1 MATSKSSAGNE
12 VANLYDPESCR
23 NFDVVGVVDR
33 LDRVLYELCTSESA
47 VTNEYNVYDQER
59 FLTMWGEVNAYIGVI
74 NAQERLDLPHSYP
87 AMYSFNYITQQANN
101 PQTGEPIEWER
112 IKNSFVRDLARLTAN
127 AMVQWSRS
135 ESADASNKFIPKDIE
150 RWTLIHDRGV
160 AMVNIYANDVLPGDK
175 PESSDYELGRRGVPT
190 GIES

>member
-1 MATSKSSAGNE
+1 MSD
-12 VANLYDPESCR
+12 LYDPESCR

-33 LDRVLYELCTSESA
+33 LDRTLYELCTSESA

-59 FLTMWGEVNAYIGVI
+59 FVTMWGEINTYIGVI
-74 NAQERLDLPHSYP
+74 AEQERLDLPHSYP
-87 AMYSFNYITQQANN
+87 AMYHFNYLTQQATN
-101 PQTGEPIEWER
+101 PQTGQPINWEA
-112 IKNSFVRDLARLTAN
+112 IKNSFVRDLARLVAN

-150 RWTLIHDRGV
+150 RWTLIYDRGM
-160 AMVNIYANDVLPGDK
+160 AMITRYADEALPGDK
-175 PESSDYELGRRGVPT
+175 PESSDYELGRRGIST